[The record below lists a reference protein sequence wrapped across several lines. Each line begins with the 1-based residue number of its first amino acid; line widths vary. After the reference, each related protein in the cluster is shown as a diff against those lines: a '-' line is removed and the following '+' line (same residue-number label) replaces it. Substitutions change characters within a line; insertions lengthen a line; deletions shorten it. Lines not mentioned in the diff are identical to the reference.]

1 MSEIKAIIID
11 DESSSRENIKFLIK
25 RFTPQVEILSEF
37 RNLLDGVE
45 FLKNNQLD
53 LVFLDV
59 EMPDYAGY
67 EIVKFFDDFPFE
79 IIFITAYDK
88 YAVKAFELAALDYLL
103 KPIEIDRLK
112 SAIERFEQKRQ
123 LTSTKERLAKLQEEL
138 SNKTTASLS
147 IHHDGHKMLIKIDDI
162 LAVEGQAAYSKLYTI
177 DGSQYLLSKNIAHL
191 EKELEEYA
199 KFYRSHKSWIVN
211 LEKVLSYSKS
221 NYSARLS
228 TDMQVK
234 ISRAKIADFEALLA
248 G

>member
-112 SAIERFEQKRQ
+112 SAIERFEHKRQ

-191 EKELEEYA
+191 EKELEEHP